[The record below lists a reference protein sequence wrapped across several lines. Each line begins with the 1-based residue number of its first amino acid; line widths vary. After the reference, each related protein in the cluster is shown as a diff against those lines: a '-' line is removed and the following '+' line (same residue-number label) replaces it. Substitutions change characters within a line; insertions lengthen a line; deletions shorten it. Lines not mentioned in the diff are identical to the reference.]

1 LASDPDE
8 TRWNVIRGAAAGHP
22 ADRAEFARRYES
34 IIRAYFGARWTS
46 AKMLGEIDDA
56 TQEVFLVCFREGGAL
71 IRAHPRRAG
80 GFRAFLYGIVR
91 NVARRI
97 ETKTPDPVTVDLEA
111 IPDSDDPFEL
121 DFDRAW
127 ARSLVNIALELQLL
141 RVDGAASE
149 RRVDILTLRFN
160 DGLRIREIADRWDI
174 DAATLHHEYSTAR
187 AEFLSALRSV
197 VREHYSSVNRTVDER
212 CQDLLLL
219 FF

>member
-1 LASDPDE
+1 MSDPDE
-8 TRWNVIRGAAAGHP
+8 TRWIVIRGAAAGRP
-22 ADRAEFARRYES
+22 ADREEFARRYES
-34 IIRAYFGARWTS
+34 IIRAYFNARWLS
-46 AKMLGEIDDA
+46 PKMRREIDDA

-71 IRAHPRRAG
+71 VKVDPRRAG

-97 ETKTPDPVTVDLEA
+97 EGQTRAPVTVDLEA

-127 ARSLVNIALELQLL
+127 ARSLVNIALDLQGG
-141 RVDGAASE
+141 RAQDKAAQ
-149 RRVDILTLRFN
+149 RRVDILRLRFN
-160 DGLRIREIADRWDI
+160 DGLQIRDIAERWGT
-174 DAATLHHEYSTAR
+174 DAANLHHEYAR
-187 AEFLSALRSV
+187 SREEFTSALRSV
-197 VREHYSSVNRTVDER
+197 VKEHYTSASRTVGER